1 MTSNAFV
8 WGAAAVAAAVVVQLA
23 IMVLLRRIRPSDG
36 FIRPQLLSFAA
47 GLVTVLALSIAWS
60 LAWWW
65 PVVVFTTYWTWQV
78 FVASAVEKS
87 LTLRL
92 LVLLSNAP
100 DRDPSEV
107 MQQTLADE
115 FVKRAGILEAGGVVV
130 PVVDGYRSVP
140 TSRVKVG
147 EVDRF
152 LIRLFKV
159 RIGNL
164 Y

>member
-1 MTSNAFV
+1 MTINAVV
-8 WGAAAVAAAVVVQLA
+8 WGTVAVASAVIVQLA
-23 IMVLLRRIRPSDG
+23 VMVLLRRIRPSSG
-36 FIRPQLLSFAA
+36 FIRPQVLSFLA
-47 GLVTVLALSIAWS
+47 GLVAVCALSIAWS

-65 PVVVFTTYWTWQV
+65 PVVAFTTYWTWQV

-92 LVLLSNAP
+92 LVLLSSSP

-107 MQQTLADE
+107 MQETLADE
-115 FVKRAGILEAGGVVV
+115 FVKRASILEASGVVV
-130 PVVDGYRSVP
+130 PVEGGYRSVP
-140 TSRVKVG
+140 TSRVRAGKI
-147 EVDRF
+147 DRS
-152 LIRLFKV
+152 LIRVFRV